1 MKPFFYAVIA
11 MGLTLAACGK
21 DEQKA
26 NNGETSSAIEQKL
39 DDAAKSAGE
48 AVEKAGDAAKDAAK
62 QTGEAVNE
70 AAQDAANKVEEATQP
85 SSSQ

>member
-26 NNGETSSAIEQKL
+26 NNGETSSSIEQKL
-39 DDAAKSAGE
+39 DAAAKSAGE
-48 AVEKAGDAAKDAAK
+48 AAEKTGDAAKDAAK
-62 QTGEAVNE
+62 QTGEAIDD
-70 AAQDAANKVEEATQP
+70 AAQDAAKKVQEATQP
-85 SSSQ
+85 SSSE